1 MDLLN
6 DLLFWLHFMAL
17 ALGGVAAFG
26 IPLTAAR
33 IPSAD
38 PAARPALG
46 QVIQIFSK
54 VGSVGSGTLILTGLI
69 LIFTKYDG
77 FGGHSPWFYAKLV
90 LVTVLIGV
98 IVVNKRLGARAMAGD
113 HAAALLARK
122 LSMVS
127 IGLLAAVVAA
137 AVLAFG

>member
-1 MDLLN
+1 MDLVN
-6 DLLFWLHFMAL
+6 DLIFWLHFMAL
-17 ALGGVAAFG
+17 ALAGVAAFG

-33 IPSAD
+33 IPGAD

-54 VGSVGSGTLILTGLI
+54 VGSAGSGTLILTGLI

-90 LVTVLIGV
+90 LVAVLIGV

-113 HAAALLARK
+113 HQAALLARK

>member
-17 ALGGVAAFG
+17 ALAGVAAFG

-33 IPSAD
+33 IPGAD

-54 VGSVGSGTLILTGLI
+54 VGSAGSGTLILTGLI

-90 LVTVLIGV
+90 LVAVLIGV

-113 HAAALLARK
+113 HQAALLARR
-122 LSMVS
+122 LSLVS

>member
-17 ALGGVAAFG
+17 ALAGVAAFG

-33 IPSAD
+33 IPGAD

-54 VGSVGSGTLILTGLI
+54 VGSAGSGTLILTGLI

-90 LVTVLIGV
+90 LVAVLIGV

-113 HAAALLARK
+113 HQAALLARR